1 MFSAFV
7 AAAAIVAVVAG
18 AADAALGPTSA
29 SFTSGGVVVN
39 GTRYAKSG
47 TPLTLT
53 VDTDSRAACVQVTGA
68 HTATQSSGSSPWT
81 FTFTAGGGDGP
92 QTVTVTAYDNVNKS
106 GACGGSNATT
116 TASYS
121 LDNTQP
127 AVTGA
132 TSPPRNTAGWNNA
145 NVTIAWTAT
154 DAGSGIASGPTP
166 SSDSVISNTTGVT
179 KSATASDRV
188 GNTGTGSIVVKLDK
202 TAPAITHALSPAPT
216 LFGWNNGNVTL
227 AFTCSDA
234 TSGIKSCPAGG
245 TATEAGLTTFGGTA
259 VDNADNST
267 VDSAVVKIDRIA
279 PLLSGAPT
287 TSPNANGWYDG
298 DVTIRWTGVDN
309 IGLDGSGLDPSTLP
323 ADTVIAGEGI
333 GLTSTAGPIK
343 DQAGN
348 LSASATS
355 PAVKIDR
362 TAPNTLATAPTT
374 NWNNVDV
381 TVVLS
386 ASDALSGVAA
396 THYTLDG
403 GPDQTGTNVPINT
416 DGSHSIQFWS
426 VDKAGNIEAPK
437 TVAVKIDKTPPSI
450 NHTQAPAANGH
461 GWNKTDVTVT
471 FVCND
476 SLSGVQTCT
485 SPQLLST
492 EGRSQR
498 VTGTA
503 LDNAGNTATDPATV
517 SIDKTNP
524 DVVAATDRL
533 PNAFEWFRAPV
544 TISFTCTDSLSGI
557 DSCDGPKLLGEGMGQ
572 SARGDGLDAA
582 GNSGGA
588 TLGGLNVD
596 STPPALNGVATSGPN
611 ADGWY
616 DGDVTVRWT
625 ATDFLSGIDPST
637 MPADTVVTAEGEG
650 ISAGASV
657 SDSAGNSTSATV
669 GGLNIDRSAPSTG
682 AALGRDPDF
691 NGWYAGAVKVTLTAA
706 DGLSG
711 VKATYYSLD
720 GGDAQTYSDP
730 FDVDRGGVHTVRFW
744 SADKAGNVE
753 AHVDDAHA
761 TTVKIDDIEPSIA
774 GTRIPN
780 GNDFGWNHGPVTVLF
795 NCADDETGVASCPTA
810 VELDGEGAG
819 QSITRTANDR
829 AGNSADATV
838 GDVNID
844 LTSPA
849 LDGTATTEPNENGW
863 YRGDVTVH
871 WTAADALSG
880 IDPATV
886 PADSVVTGEGADL
899 STGVAHVLDKAGNR
913 GEASVAGLHIDRTP
927 PQTTPAVPEPFR
939 NGWYAGP
946 VDVSLGGRDLL
957 SGVEATYYSVDGGA
971 AKLYDG
977 AFTFDTGGIH
987 TIDFWSIDKA
997 GNVEDKN
1004 APGNSITLE
1013 VDNLAPT
1020 IEGARTPAA
1029 NSFGWNNR
1037 SVSVEF
1043 SCDDAETGLK
1053 SCIGDKT
1060 LTDEG
1065 AAQSVTGIATDNAG
1079 NKASAQVDGIN
1090 IDLTPPGLSG
1100 AASFAPNAAGW
1111 YNDDVTIHWIAADV
1125 LSGIDDSTAPSDSV
1139 IKGEGDDLGVGPV
1152 SVSDKAGN
1160 SRSRSIDGIK
1170 IDRTP
1175 PTISGAPTTAPN
1187 ANGWYGGPVRITFSC
1202 ADGLSGVATCPTEK
1216 VLSDDGADQQVTSA
1230 PAFDL
1235 AGNRG
1240 DGKTV
1245 GGINIDGTP
1254 PVSSADL
1261 RCTSRNDWC
1270 KGETATVVIT
1280 AGDHGLSGV
1289 AEIHYS
1295 VDGGPVQVVP
1305 GATAVVSAPLD
1316 GTGRGL
1322 VSYRAVD
1329 RADNMEGQNSVEIKW
1344 DNLAPI
1350 VTHTLNPDANA
1361 AGWNQSNT
1369 TVHFDAVDE
1378 LGGSGIDFVTP
1389 DVLVDQ
1395 ETAGQVVAGR
1405 ADDIAGN
1412 TGTDAATVRLDR
1424 TPPTIAG
1431 APTTSANAFGW
1442 YKGDVTVHF
1451 ACADALS
1458 HVAVCPNDVTL
1469 TEQGAEQK
1477 VTRAARDSADN
1488 AAQATVSPISI
1499 DRTQP
1504 DLAGAATEAP
1514 NANGWYNGDVSIH
1527 WTASDALSGVD
1538 PSTAPS
1544 DVLIAGT
1551 GDDLGASA
1559 SVSDR
1564 AGNSRHAAVA
1574 GIKIDRRDPN
1584 TAIVVPEPLASGWY
1598 ADTIPVQLNAADDLS
1613 GVDTTYYSVDNADS
1627 HRYDGVFDF
1636 GERGV
1641 HTLRYWSVD
1650 RAGNVEAKAA
1660 KPIKI
1665 DNVAPAIDSKRD
1677 PAANAFGWNNIPV
1690 TIHFVCA
1697 DGESGIAG
1705 CDKDIVFQ
1713 NEGANQSATGNAID
1727 NAGNTASTLV
1737 DDVNIDSTKPT
1748 LVGHATTDPNAAAWY
1763 NGDVNIAWSATD
1775 GLSGIDPESV
1785 PSDTLVS
1792 GVGDDLGA
1800 GPVSVSDRAGNS
1812 QSASVRG
1819 IKIDRQAPTIAGAP
1833 TTSPNA
1839 AGWYK
1844 GLVHVHFT
1852 CTDDLSGV
1860 AKCPED
1866 KTLDGDGVDQAVTSD
1881 SALDKADNVAPGTT
1895 VAGIKIDSKAPES
1908 TAAIRCTSVNQWC
1921 TETTA
1926 TIVITAVDQPALSDV
1941 KEIHYSVDGGPVQ
1954 VAPGASVP
1962 VAVPLNG
1969 TGKASVSFYAVDNA
1983 GNAES
1988 ANAVS
1993 LKYDNIAPKVTHKLD
2008 PFANAAGWNQSNMTV
2023 HFDAAD
2029 ELGGSGVDPTTVTPD
2044 QTINGETSSS
2054 GQVVNGQAYDYAHNL
2069 GADSATVKLDKT
2081 PPTISGSPTT
2091 QPNASGWYAGAVPVR
2106 FACTDEL
2113 SGVAVCPKD
2122 LVLTANGADQ
2132 QVKGTA
2138 LDIAGNSAD
2147 AVVSGINIDTTKPI
2161 IGFTGVAGGGIYTLG
2176 SAPVAGCNATD
2187 TFSGLAAPCAVSI
2200 AGGSAN
2206 GVGSYTATAT
2216 VTDKAGNSTTASIS
2230 YRVVYRWDGF
2240 LQPIN
2245 DTAHQVGLTTS
2256 VFKGGSTVP
2265 AKFQLKRADGT
2276 VVQAN
2281 DLPSWLAPAKGNAT
2295 SAAVDES
2302 VYTDAITSG
2311 DTYRWDATAHQYI
2324 FNWATKGF
2332 ATGYYWRVGVK
2343 LDDGQVYDVN
2353 LGLR

>member
-1 MFSAFV
+1 M
-7 AAAAIVAVVAG
+7 I
-18 AADAALGPTSA
+18 
-29 SFTSGGVVVN
+29 
-39 GTRYAKSG
+39 
-47 TPLTLT
+47 
-53 VDTDSRAACVQVTGA
+53 
-68 HTATQSSGSSPWT
+68 
-81 FTFTAGGGDGP
+81 
-92 QTVTVTAYDNVNKS
+92 
-106 GACGGSNATT
+106 
-116 TASYS
+116 
-121 LDNTQP
+121 
-127 AVTGA
+127 
-132 TSPPRNTAGWNNA
+132 
-145 NVTIAWTAT
+145 
-154 DAGSGIASGPTP
+154 
-166 SSDSVISNTTGVT
+166 
-179 KSATASDRV
+179 DR
-188 GNTGTGSIVVKLDK
+188 
-202 TAPAITHALSPAPT
+202 TAP
-216 LFGWNNGNVTL
+216 V
-227 AFTCSDA
+227 
-234 TSGIKSCPAGG
+234 
-245 TATEAGLTTFGGTA
+245 
-259 VDNADNST
+259 
-267 VDSAVVKIDRIA
+267 
-279 PLLSGAPT
+279 LSGAPT
-287 TSPNANGWYDG
+287 ASANANGWYDG
-298 DVTIRWTGVDN
+298 DVIIHWAGVDN

-323 ADTVIAGEGI
+323 ADTVIAGEGT

-348 LSASATS
+348 LSASAAS

-362 TAPNTLATAPTT
+362 TPPNTLATAPTT
-374 NWNNVDV
+374 DWNNVDV

-386 ASDALSGVAA
+386 AADALSGVIA
-396 THYTLDG
+396 TQYSVDG
-403 GPDQTGTNVPINT
+403 GPEQTGTNVPVES
-416 DGSHSIQFWS
+416 DGSHSIRFWS
-426 VDKAGNIEAPK
+426 VDKAGNTEAPK
-437 TVAVKIDKTPPSI
+437 TVGVKIDKTPPSI
-450 NHTQAPAANGH
+450 NHTQAPAANAH

-476 SLSGVQTCT
+476 SLSGMQSCT

-492 EGRSQR
+492 EGRSQP

-503 LDNAGNTATDPATV
+503 LDNAGNSTTDPATV

-524 DVVAATDRL
+524 NVAAAADRL
-533 PNAFEWFRAPV
+533 PDTFGWYSAPV

-557 DSCDGPKLLGEGMGQ
+557 DSCDGPKLLGEGAGQ

-582 GNSGGA
+582 GNPGGA

-596 STPPALNGVATSGPN
+596 STPPTLSGGVTTAPN

-616 DGDVTVRWT
+616 DGDVTIRWT
-625 ATDFLSGIDPST
+625 ATDLLSGIDPST
-637 MPADTVVTAEGEG
+637 MPADTVVTAEGAE

-657 SDSAGNSTSATV
+657 SDEAGNTTSATV
-669 GGLNIDRSAPSTG
+669 GGLSIDRSAPSTD
-682 AALGRDPDF
+682 AALSRDPDF
-691 NGWYAGAVKVTLTAA
+691 NGWYAGAVRVTLTAT

-730 FDVDRGGVHTVRFW
+730 FDVDRGGIHTVRFW

-753 AHVDDAHA
+753 AHGDDAHA
-761 TTVKIDDIEPSIA
+761 ATMKIDDVAPSIA

-780 GNDFGWNHGPVTVLF
+780 ANDFGWNHGPVTVLF
-795 NCADDETGVASCPTA
+795 NCADDETGIDSCPTA
-810 VELDGEGAG
+810 VELDREGAG
-819 QSITRTANDR
+819 QSITRTAKDR
-829 AGNSADATV
+829 AGNAADATV
-838 GDVNID
+838 GDINID
-844 LTSPA
+844 LTSPT
-849 LDGTATTEPNENGW
+849 LDGTATTDPNENGW

-871 WTAADALSG
+871 WTAADAPSG
-880 IDPATV
+880 IDPATA

-927 PQTTPAVPEPFR
+927 PQTTAAVPEPFR

-946 VDVSLGGRDLL
+946 VEVSLGAGDLL
-957 SGVEATYYSVDGGA
+957 SGVEATYYSVDGGEA
-971 AKLYDG
+971 RLYDG

-1020 IEGARTPAA
+1020 IEGAHTPAP
-1029 NSFGWNNR
+1029 NNFGWNKD
-1037 SVSVEF
+1037 SVSVAF
-1043 SCDDAETGLK
+1043 SCEDAETGVK
-1053 SCIGDKT
+1053 SCVGDKT

-1079 NKASAQVDGIN
+1079 NKASAQVDSIN
-1090 IDLTPPGLSG
+1090 IDLTAPGLSG
-1100 AASFAPNAAGW
+1100 AATTAPNAAGW
-1111 YNDDVTIHWIAADV
+1111 YNDDVTIHWTATDV
-1125 LSGIDDSTAPSDSV
+1125 LSGIDGSSVPSDSV
-1139 IKGEGDDLGVGPV
+1139 IKGQGDDLGAGPV
-1152 SVSDKAGN
+1152 TVSDRAGN
-1160 SRSRSIDGIK
+1160 SRSRSVGGIK

-1235 AGNRG
+1235 AGNRA
-1240 DGKTV
+1240 DGRAV

-1270 KGETATVVIT
+1270 KGDTATVVIT

-1289 AEIHYS
+1289 GEIRYS
-1295 VDGGPVQVVP
+1295 VDGGPSQVVA
-1305 GATAVVSAPLD
+1305 GAAAVVNVPLD
-1316 GTGRGL
+1316 GTGRGT

-1329 RADNMEGQNSVEIKW
+1329 RADNVEGQNSVEIKW

-1369 TVHFDAVDE
+1369 TVHFSAVDE
-1378 LGGSGIDFVTP
+1378 LGGSGIDFITP
-1389 DVLVDQ
+1389 DVFVDQ
-1395 ETAGQVVAGR
+1395 ETAGRIVQGR

-1412 TGTDAATVRLDR
+1412 SGTDAATVRLDK
-1424 TPPTIAG
+1424 TPPTIDG
-1431 APTTSANAFGW
+1431 APTTSANTFGW
-1442 YKGDVTVHF
+1442 YDGDVTVHF
-1451 ACADALS
+1451 SCADALS
-1458 HVAVCPNDVTL
+1458 RVAVCPNDVTL
-1469 TEQGAEQK
+1469 TDQGADQK
-1477 VTRAARDSADN
+1477 VTRVARDSADN
-1488 AAQATVSPISI
+1488 TASATVDGIDI

-1504 DLAGAATEAP
+1504 DLVGAPAVAP
-1514 NANGWYNGDVSIH
+1514 NANGWYRDDVSIQ
-1527 WTASDALSGVD
+1527 WSASDDLSGID
-1538 PSTAPS
+1538 QSTAPA
-1544 DVLIAGT
+1544 DTLIAGT

-1564 AGNSRHAAVA
+1564 AGNSRHASVR
-1574 GIKIDRRDPN
+1574 GIKIDRHDPN
-1584 TAIVVPEPLASGWY
+1584 TAIVTPEPLASGWY
-1598 ADTIPVQLNAADDLS
+1598 ADTIPVQLNAVDDLS
-1613 GVDTTYYSVDNADS
+1613 GVDTTYYSVDNGDA

-1636 GERGV
+1636 GDRGV

-1660 KPIKI
+1660 KLIKI
-1665 DNVAPAIDSKRD
+1665 DNVAPSVESKRD
-1677 PAANAFGWNNIPV
+1677 PAANAFGWNKTPV
-1690 TIHFVCA
+1690 TIHFLCA

-1727 NAGNTASTLV
+1727 NAGNTSSTLV

-1748 LVGHATTDPNAAAWY
+1748 LVGHATTDPNAGGWY
-1763 NGDVNIAWSATD
+1763 NGDVTIAWSATD
-1775 GLSGIDPESV
+1775 GLSGVDPGSL
-1785 PSDTLVS
+1785 PSDTLVT
-1792 GVGDDLGA
+1792 GVGDDLSA

-1812 QSASVRG
+1812 QSASIEG
-1819 IKIDRQAPTIAGAP
+1819 IKIDRETPTILGAP

-1839 AGWYK
+1839 AGWYS

-1860 AKCPED
+1860 AKCPDD
-1866 KTLDGDGVDQAVTSD
+1866 KTLDGDGADQAVASD
-1881 SALDKADNVAPGTT
+1881 SALDRADNVAPGMT
-1895 VAGIKIDSKAPES
+1895 VKGIDIDSKAPQS
-1908 TAAIRCTSVNQWC
+1908 TAAIRCTSINQWC
-1921 TETTA
+1921 TGSTA
-1926 TIVITAVDQPALSDV
+1926 TVVITAADQADLSGV
-1941 KEIHYSVDGGPVQ
+1941 KEIHYSVDDKAAQIAAGG
-1954 VAPGASVP
+1954 SVS
-1962 VAVPLNG
+1962 VAVPLDG
-1969 TGKASVSFYAVDNA
+1969 SGKASVTFYAVDNA

-1993 LKYDNIAPKVTHKLD
+1993 LKYDNIAPKVTHTLD
-2008 PFANAAGWNQSNMTV
+2008 PFANAAGWNQSNTTV
-2023 HFDAAD
+2023 HFDASD

-2054 GQVVNGQAYDYAHNL
+2054 GQVVNGQAYDYARNL
-2069 GADSATVKLDKT
+2069 GTDSATVRLDKT
-2081 PPTISGSPTT
+2081 APTIAGGPTT
-2091 QPNASGWYAGAVPVR
+2091 QPNANGWYGGPVTVH
-2106 FACTDEL
+2106 FACADGL
-2113 SGVAVCPKD
+2113 SGLGVCPKD
-2122 LVLTANGADQ
+2122 VVLTANGADQ

-2138 LDIAGNSAD
+2138 ADVAGNTAD
-2147 AVVSGINIDTTKPI
+2147 AVVSNINIDTTKPI

-2187 TFSGLAAPCAVSI
+2187 TYSGLAAPCTVAI

-2206 GVGSYTATAT
+2206 GVGTYTATAT

-2256 VFKGGSTVP
+2256 IFKGGSTVP

-2276 VVQAN
+2276 MVQAN
-2281 DLPSWLAPAKGNAT
+2281 AVPSWLAPAKGNAT

-2302 VYTDAITSG
+2302 VYTDATTSG
-2311 DTYRWDATAHQYI
+2311 DTYRWDATERQYI